1 VHLGVDL
8 FAPAGTPVDAPL
20 PAVVHSVAVNTSPLD
35 YGPTILLRHE
45 LAHPDAPGG
54 PPLEFFSLYGH
65 LSLASLVAQSGVP
78 RLRPGDAVAAGGV
91 VGWVGPRTANGGW
104 PPHLHFQLCTEADL
118 GGWRGDYPG
127 VCAPE
132 DWAAYAL
139 LCPDPNLLLR
149 CESV

>member
-8 FAPAGTPVDAPL
+8 FAPAGTPVYAPL